1 MKQTTMQVM
10 TCKIALVITTTD
22 VVHFSRNIL
31 NMINNNWKLSFYE
44 NKKKHFKIS
53 SEFQTI
59 NMMAYLT
66 F

>member
-31 NMINNNWKLSFYE
+31 NMINNKWKLSFYE
-44 NKKKHFKIS
+44 NKKNTLKLVVSFK
-53 SEFQTI
+53 Q
-59 NMMAYLT
+59 
-66 F
+66 